1 MAEASPKERI
11 KLAAGNDAEQP
22 ADDLETLRR
31 IIVGP
36 EKTRIHH
43 LEKRLDESG
52 TRADELSRVL
62 PDAIVRC
69 TAKDQKIARSLQPTI
84 EESIR
89 VSVQKNPE
97 VLADAIFPLMGPG
110 IRKAIA
116 STIMGMIQSFNQLLN
131 HSFSIQGLK
140 WRVEALRTRRPYAEI
155 LLLNTLLYQVEQVFL
170 IHRKNGLV
178 LQHVVG
184 PSVKFQDPD
193 LVSGMLTAIE
203 DFVRDSFNVGSDQSL
218 DTLRIG
224 SERSIWIEQGP
235 KAIIAVV
242 IRGTPPL
249 ELRDRMA
256 DILGDIHLTF
266 NQALDEYDGDA
277 VAFEAAREEL
287 RSCLGTEFKA
297 SEKKTS
303 PLLWVISIVLLVAL
317 ALWAFTSLRLYRRT
331 EAFLAALRAQP
342 GIVLTGTERRGSRLL
357 IFGLKDPLV
366 DDPTGLLSSQ
376 YIRADR
382 VDYRWRPYVS
392 LEPELIMMRAHSML
406 QPPSTVTLSLDKD
419 VLVASGEAGHPWIRH
434 FYELGTATAGI
445 SRTRADNLID
455 TDMQALQEIRQRI
468 EGVRIL
474 FPLGASAITSD
485 QEPLLIHLSGDIH
498 ALGML
503 SKQLDRALGIR
514 IVGFTDASS
523 SETANLKLSQG
534 RAEAV
539 RRFLID
545 NGKVNIAIMAVGMGS
560 TSVADDGTDEHLRAG
575 SRFAGFE
582 LVNDGGFMQGKGR

>member
-1 MAEASPKERI
+1 MAEASPKERT
-11 KLAAGNDAEQP
+11 KLADGNDAEQP

-36 EKTRIHH
+36 EKTRIHR

-52 TRADELSRVL
+52 TRVDELSRVL
-62 PDAIVRC
+62 PDAIARC
-69 TAKDQKIARSLQPTI
+69 TAKDQKLARSLQPTI

-140 WRVEALRTRRPYAEI
+140 WRVDALRTRKPCAEI
-155 LLLNTLLYQVEQVFL
+155 VLLNTLLYQVEQVFL

-193 LVSGMLTAIE
+193 LVSGMLTAIQ
-203 DFVRDSFNVGSDQSL
+203 DFVRDSFDVAADQSL
-218 DTLRIG
+218 DTLGIG
-224 SERSIWIEQGP
+224 SDRSVWIEQGS
-235 KAIIAVV
+235 KAILAVV
-242 IRGTPPL
+242 IRGTPPVD
-249 ELRDRMA
+249 LRDRMA
-256 DILGDIHLTF
+256 DILGGIQRTF
-266 NQALDEYDGDA
+266 NHALDEYEGDA

-287 RSCLGTEFKA
+287 RSLLGTEFKA

-331 EAFLAALRAQP
+331 EAFLTALRDQP
-342 GIVLTGTERRGSRLL
+342 GIVLTGTEKRGSRLL

-366 DDPTGLLSSQ
+366 DDPTRLLASQ
-376 YIRADR
+376 KFPADR

-392 LEPELIMMRAHSML
+392 LEPELIMMRAQLML
-406 QPPSTVTLSLDKD
+406 QPPPTVTLSLDKD

-434 FYELGTATAGI
+434 FYELGTASAGI
-445 SRTRADNLID
+445 SRTRADNLVD
-455 TDMQALQEIRQRI
+455 TDVKALQEIRQRI
-468 EGVRIL
+468 EAARVL
-474 FPLGASAITSD
+474 FPFGASAITPD
-485 QEPLLIHLSGDIH
+485 QEPLLTQLAGDIH
-498 ALGML
+498 ALEAL
-503 SKQLDRALGIR
+503 SKQLDRAFGLR
-514 IVGFTDASS
+514 IVGYTDASR

-545 NGKVNIAIMAVGMGS
+545 DGKVNIAIQAVGTGS
-560 TSVADDGTDEHLRAG
+560 TSVADDGADEHLRAG

-582 LVNDGGFMQGKGR
+582 LVNDAGFMQGKGR

>member
-1 MAEASPKERI
+1 MAEAFPKERP
-11 KLAAGNDAEQP
+11 KLAAGSDAGHP

-36 EKTRIHH
+36 EKTRIHR

-62 PDAIVRC
+62 PDAIARC

-131 HSFSIQGLK
+131 HSFSIQGFK
-140 WRVEALRTRRPYAEI
+140 WRLEALRTRRPYAEI
-155 LLLNTLLYQVEQVFL
+155 VLLNTLLYQVEQVFL

-193 LVSGMLTAIE
+193 LVSGMLTAIQ
-203 DFVRDSFNVGSDQSL
+203 DFVRDSFDVAADQSL
-218 DTLRIG
+218 DTLGIG
-224 SERSIWIEQGP
+224 SDRSVWIEQGS
-235 KAIIAVV
+235 KAILAVV
-242 IRGTPPL
+242 IRGTPPVD
-249 ELRDRMA
+249 LRDRMA
-256 DILGDIHLTF
+256 DILDGIHRTF
-266 NQALDEYDGDA
+266 NHALDDYEGDA

-287 RSCLGTEFKA
+287 RSLLGTEFKA

-303 PLLWVISIVLLVAL
+303 PLLWVISIVLLVLL

-331 EAFLAALRAQP
+331 EAFLTALRDQP
-342 GIVLTGTERRGSRLL
+342 GIVLTGTEKRGSRLL

-366 DDPTGLLSSQ
+366 DDPTRLLASQ
-376 YIRADR
+376 KFPADR

-392 LEPELIMMRAHSML
+392 LEPELIMMRAQLML
-406 QPPSTVTLSLDKD
+406 QPPPTVTLSLDKD
-419 VLVASGEAGHPWIRH
+419 VLVASGEAGHHWIRH
-434 FYELGTATAGI
+434 FHELGTASAGI
-445 SRTRADNLID
+445 SRTRTDNLVD
-455 TDMQALQEIRQRI
+455 TDVKALQEIRQRI
-468 EGVRIL
+468 EAARIL
-474 FPLGASAITSD
+474 FPFGASAITPD
-485 QEPLLIHLSGDIH
+485 QEPLLTQLAGDIH
-498 ALGML
+498 ALEAL
-503 SKQLDRALGIR
+503 SKQLDRVIGLR
-514 IVGFTDASS
+514 IVAYTDVSR
-523 SETANLKLSQG
+523 SETASLELSQD

-545 NGKVNIAIMAVGMGS
+545 DGKVQHPCHGGRDGFNIC
-560 TSVADDGTDEHLRAG
+560 
-575 SRFAGFE
+575 
-582 LVNDGGFMQGKGR
+582 GGRWYR